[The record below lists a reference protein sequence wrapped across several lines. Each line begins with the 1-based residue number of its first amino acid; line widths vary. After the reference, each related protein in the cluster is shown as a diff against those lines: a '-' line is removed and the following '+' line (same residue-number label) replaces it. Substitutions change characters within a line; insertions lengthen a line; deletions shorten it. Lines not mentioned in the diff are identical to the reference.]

1 MLYLH
6 RIVDTRFRLKDFFTL
21 LGGQFEIGKIYPT
34 YVDFGDYDWRSED
47 FRFANYLCISR
58 DHPELR
64 RLLGG

>member
-21 LGGQFEIGKIYPT
+21 LGGQFEFGKIYPT

-47 FRFANYLCISR
+47 LRFANYLCISR

-64 RLLGG
+64 RLPRG